1 MTDETEAGRA
11 VLGGGAACS
20 FRLWGSSLSI
30 ESRQWELSAVLD
42 GETGAVVACGPSWQ
56 EAYPDAAV
64 VSLNCQAQ
72 GGRLTLQGQK
82 QTYTGTYQQAERSQ
96 KDTVYQVTVEGSAG
110 QAVCSTTD
118 HRTGEQLPPW
128 CSPSRRR
135 TLCISPANKEA

>member
-1 MTDETEAGRA
+1 MKQKLGALCLA
-11 VLGGGAACS
+11 AALLVLSGCGGSA
-20 FRLWGSSLSI
+20 LSI

-64 VSLNCQAQ
+64 VSLSCQAQ
-72 GGRLTLQGQK
+72 GGHLTLQGQK
-82 QTYTGTYQQAERSQ
+82 ETYTGTYQQAERSQ

-118 HRTGEQLPPW
+118 HHTGEQAPTLVLSLPEAY
-128 CSPSRRR
+128 
-135 TLCISPANKEA
+135 TLYFTGE

>member
-1 MTDETEAGRA
+1 MKQKVGALCLA
-11 VLGGGAACS
+11 AALLVLSGCGGSA
-20 FRLWGSSLSI
+20 LSI

-56 EAYPDAAV
+56 EVYPDAAV

-72 GGRLTLQGQK
+72 GGHLALQGQEK
-82 QTYTGTYQQAERSQ
+82 TYTGTYQQAERSQ

-118 HRTGEQLPPW
+118 HRTGEQAPTLVLSLPEAY
-128 CSPSRRR
+128 
-135 TLCISPANKEA
+135 TLYFTGE